1 MDEATM
7 KKLWEFNKNFEIEY
21 EIKPNSRK
29 RKQEHPELW
38 AGYKVRHML
47 QTLYTVSMLCLLRYD
62 EALRIMWS
70 DIVFE
75 NSPDGVPIATLNL
88 PFRKTDQ
95 TGGTYNSCH

>member
-7 KKLWEFNKNFEIEY
+7 KKLWEFNRNFELEH

-47 QTLYTVSMLCLLRYD
+47 QTLYTISMLCLLRYD

-75 NSPDGVPIATLNL
+75 EENGVPIATLSL

-95 TGGTYNSCH
+95 TGGMLCNFCY